1 MRRVL
6 LTGLLGWFAAT
17 ARPAPASAEGDPQA
31 EMAAALAAQA
41 DLHPAPLVL
50 PLATAAPRR
59 AGVMPLKR
67 SPAVRPAEV
76 AGNAARAADRVS
88 RDAQGQG
95 VSQALSHQAQ
105 AAAAAA
111 AGQAQSQA
119 ASQRAKHR
127 PHR

>member
-6 LTGLLGWFAAT
+6 LTGLLGWIAAT
-17 ARPAPASAEGDPQA
+17 AWPAPASADGDPRA

-41 DLHPAPLVL
+41 DLHPV
-50 PLATAAPRR
+50 PLALPVAIAAPRT
-59 AGVMPLKR
+59 AGVAPLKR
-67 SPAVRPAEV
+67 GAAVRPAEV
-76 AGNAARAADRVS
+76 AGNAAKAADRVS
-88 RDAQGQG
+88 REAQGQG
-95 VSQALSHQAQ
+95 ASQALSHQAQ
-105 AAAAAA
+105 AAANAA

>member
-17 ARPAPASAEGDPQA
+17 ARPAPASADGDPQA
-31 EMAAALAAQA
+31 EMAVALAAQA
-41 DLHPAPLVL
+41 DLHPAPLAL
-50 PLATAAPRR
+50 PVTAAPRT
-59 AGVMPLKR
+59 AGLAPLKR
-67 SPAVRPAEV
+67 GPAVRPAEV
-76 AGNAARAADRVS
+76 AGNAAKAADRVS
-88 RDAQGQG
+88 RNAQGQG
-95 VSQALSHQAQ
+95 AAQALSHQAQ